1 MNRRYVNNKDN
12 ASSYKL
18 PDYMLDKY
26 SKKLSVKKKVLS
38 SIVFDSNIM
47 FTDKSIF
54 MNMNKITELEFMDY
68 ILDVRFQY
76 N

>member
-1 MNRRYVNNKDN
+1 MNLRYVDNKVN

-18 PDYMLDKY
+18 PDYLLKKY
-26 SKKLSVKKKVLS
+26 CKKLNVKKETLS
-38 SIVFDSNIM
+38 NILFDSNIV

-54 MNMNKITELEFMDY
+54 MNMKKISELEFMDY
-68 ILDVRFQY
+68 VLDIRYQY